1 LSWGDGASRL
11 GAVNDMQ
18 SKTWHWIPVGNTE
31 LRGEYPFWMADGRI
45 VYHGCDFL
53 AANGACGLFWVGAG
67 GGEYHRITTNPN
79 DTAPSGSGNRIAFMS
94 DQDGNW
100 EVYAVGIDGSGL
112 KRLTNNAARDGLP
125 TWSPDAK
132 SIAFVSDRS
141 GAWAIW
147 VMNADGSNQRKLFDL
162 DGSYGAG
169 EYDWTHERISWGR

>member
-1 LSWGDGASRL
+1 V

-18 SKTWHWIPVGNTE
+18 SKTWHWISIGNTE
-31 LRGEYPFWMADGRI
+31 IRGEYPFWMADGRI

-53 AANGACGLFWVGAG
+53 VPDGACGLFWVAAG
-67 GGEYHRITTNPN
+67 GGEYHRITSSPN

-94 DQDGNW
+94 DRDGNW
-100 EVYAVGIDGSGL
+100 EVYVVGMDGSGL

-141 GAWAIW
+141 GAWAVW
-147 VMNADGSNQRKLFDL
+147 VMNADGSNQRKLFDV
-162 DGSYGAG
+162 GGGYGAG
-169 EYDWTHERISWGR
+169 EYDWTRERISWGR